1 MRLVEFKCRTY
12 DVYRKT
18 LKVCQTGFFAL
29 VFFSTGS
36 AFAVDPILG
45 ATPFQPQP
53 DVATLNAG
61 LAVTYSY
68 ERYVHVNDIEVLRNP
83 VVGEPLA
90 NIAHRT
96 RDGNVLTASQA
107 MLVGAH
113 IRGLIHLETA
123 GTYQFRIESND
134 GVLAK
139 IGGQQI
145 WIDPEIHGN
154 RWSPVLP
161 LVIDQAGWYE
171 LWINYYQ
178 KKGTSA
184 LQLVWTPPGETEE
197 RLVPPAAFRHL
208 ESQVGQ

>member
-1 MRLVEFKCRTY
+1 MRFAMVSALKPICRPGIARAVLALFVLLV
-12 DVYRKT
+12 
-18 LKVCQTGFFAL
+18 
-29 VFFSTGS
+29 STKPGW
-36 AFAVDPILG
+36 AVDPIVG
-45 ATPFQPQP
+45 AAPFSPQP
-53 DVATLNAG
+53 AAVQIKPG

-68 ERYVHVNDIEVLRNP
+68 ERYVHVDELETLRHP
-83 VVGEPLA
+83 VIGEPLA

-96 RDGNVLTASQA
+96 RDGNVLTANQA

-113 IRGLIHLETA
+113 IRGIIHFDSV
-123 GTYQFRIESND
+123 GTYVFRIESND
-134 GVLAK
+134 GVKAK

-154 RWSPVLP
+154 RWSPLLP
-161 LVIDQAGWYE
+161 VVIDVPGWYE

-184 LQLVWTPPGETEE
+184 LQLKWTPPGAGEE
-197 RLVPPAAFRHL
+197 VLVPPDVLAHV

>member
-29 VFFSTGS
+29 FFSTGS
-36 AFAVDPILG
+36 AFAVEPILG

-53 DVATLNAG
+53 DAATLNAG

-68 ERYVHVNDIEVLRNP
+68 DRYVHVNDIEVLRNP

-96 RDGNVLTASQA
+96 RDGNVLTANQA

-139 IGGQQI
+139 IGGQKI

-171 LWINYYQ
+171 LWINYCQ

-184 LQLVWTPPGETEE
+184 LQLVWPPGETEE

>member
-1 MRLVEFKCRTY
+1 MKNPFIAYGLCLAKRAA
-12 DVYRKT
+12 
-18 LKVCQTGFFAL
+18 AL
-29 VFFSTGS
+29 GWLAVVTS
-36 AFAVDPILG
+36 ASVSFNPAWAVDPITG
-45 ATPFQPQP
+45 VSAFSPQP
-53 DVATLNAG
+53 ADADLKAG

-68 ERYVHVNDIEVLRNP
+68 ERYVHVDEIETLRNP
-83 VVGEPLA
+83 VIGEPLA

-113 IRGLIHLETA
+113 IRGLIRFDTA

-134 GVLAK
+134 GVKAK

-145 WIDPEIHGN
+145 WVDPEIHGN
-154 RWSPVLP
+154 RWSPPLP
-161 LVIDQAGWYE
+161 VVIKTPGWYE

-184 LQLVWTPPGETEE
+184 LRLAWTPPGVAEE
-197 RLVPPAAFRHL
+197 EIVPPSVLAHL
-208 ESQVGQ
+208 ENQVGQ

>member
-1 MRLVEFKCRTY
+1 MRFAMVSALKPICRSGIARA
-12 DVYRKT
+12 V
-18 LKVCQTGFFAL
+18 LAL
-29 VFFSTGS
+29 VVLLVSTKPGW
-36 AFAVDPILG
+36 AVDPIVG
-45 ATPFQPQP
+45 AAPFSPQP
-53 DVATLNAG
+53 AAAQIKPG

-68 ERYVHVNDIEVLRNP
+68 ERYVHVDELETLRHP
-83 VVGEPLA
+83 VIGEPLA

-96 RDGNVLTASQA
+96 RDGNVLTANQA

-113 IRGLIHLETA
+113 IRGIIHFDSV
-123 GTYQFRIESND
+123 GTYVFRIESND
-134 GVLAK
+134 GVKAK

-154 RWSPVLP
+154 RWSPPLP
-161 LVIDQAGWYE
+161 VVIDAPGWYE

-184 LQLVWTPPGETEE
+184 LQLKWTPPGAAEE
-197 RLVPPAAFRHL
+197 VLVPPDVLAHV

>member
-29 VFFSTGS
+29 AFFSTGS

-96 RDGNVLTASQA
+96 RDGNVLTANQA

-139 IGGQQI
+139 IGGQKI

-154 RWSPVLP
+154 RWSSVLP

-197 RLVPPAAFRHL
+197 RLVPPAALRHL

>member
-12 DVYRKT
+12 DVYRKM

-29 VFFSTGS
+29 AFFSTGS

-96 RDGNVLTASQA
+96 RDGNVLTANQA

-139 IGGQQI
+139 IGGQKI

-171 LWINYYQ
+171 LWINC
-178 KKGTSA
+178 SSC
-184 LQLVWTPPGETEE
+184 LC
-197 RLVPPAAFRHL
+197 R
-208 ESQVGQ
+208 S